1 MDATRRGFLT
11 TAVTAVGVAAT
22 HNLAHATDDEHDRS
36 HEAVPSE
43 DTMISTRLTERFGI
57 RHPIICAPMAL
68 VTGGALAAAVSRAG
82 GLGIVGGAY
91 AGTLGGEPD
100 LETELIRAKSSKFGV
115 GFITWA
121 LERAPKVLTMAL
133 KHSPFCVFLS
143 FGDPR
148 PFAAEIREAGAVLI
162 CQVQFLSQIDM
173 ALEAG
178 AAAVVV
184 QGTEAGGH
192 GANRST
198 FPFVPE
204 AADYLKQ
211 RSPKTLLIAA
221 GGIADGRG
229 LAAAL
234 MLGADGA
241 VVGTRLWASAEALTP
256 KAHTDKAIGK
266 SGDAT
271 IRTKVLDALRGTPWP
286 REYSF
291 RFLKN
296 KLTDEWADREAEAF
310 RAFGTLS
317 AKYAQAR
324 AQNDLDTVAVI
335 CGEAVGLLRDRPTA
349 ESIVQSMATQAADL
363 LRNGGKLKFTSQV

>member
-22 HNLAHATDDEHDRS
+22 HNLAHADDDERDPS
-36 HEAVPSE
+36 HEPVPSE
-43 DTMISTRLTERFGI
+43 DTMISTRLTERLGI
-57 RHPIICAPMAL
+57 RHPIVCAPMAY
-68 VTGGALAAAVSRAG
+68 VAGGALAAAVSRAG
-82 GLGIVGGAY
+82 GLGIVAGGY
-91 AGTLGGEPD
+91 AGTVSGEPD
-100 LETELIRAKSSKFGV
+100 LEIELARAKSGKFGV

-121 LERAPKVLTMAL
+121 LAQAPKMLTKAL
-133 KHSPFCVFLS
+133 QHSPFCVFLS

-148 PFAAEIREAGAVLI
+148 PFAAEIRNAGAALI

-178 AAAVVV
+178 ATAVVV

-234 MLGADGA
+234 MLGADGV
-241 VVGTRLWASAEALTP
+241 VVGSRLWASAEALTQ

-266 SGDAT
+266 TGDST
-271 IRTKVLDALRGTPWP
+271 IRTKVLDALRRVPWP
-286 REYSF
+286 REYSY

-296 KLTDEWADREAEAF
+296 KLTDEWSDREAEAF

-317 AKYAQAR
+317 AKYVQAR
-324 AQNDLDTVAVI
+324 AQNDLDTLAVT
-335 CGEAVGLLRDRPTA
+335 CGEAVGLLKDRPTA
-349 ESIVQSMATQAADL
+349 ESIVNSMAVQAVDL
-363 LRNGGKLKFTSQV
+363 LRNGGKLKFTSQL

>member
-1 MDATRRGFLT
+1 M
-11 TAVTAVGVAAT
+11 
-22 HNLAHATDDEHDRS
+22 
-36 HEAVPSE
+36 
-43 DTMISTRLTERFGI
+43 MISTRLTERLGI
-57 RHPIICAPMAL
+57 RHPILCAPMGL

-82 GLGIVGGAY
+82 GLGIVGGGY

-100 LETELIRAKSSKFGV
+100 LEIELTRAKSGKFGV

-121 LERAPKVLTMAL
+121 LERAPKMLTMAL
-133 KHSPFCVFLS
+133 KHSPMCVFLS

-148 PFAAEIREAGAVLI
+148 PFAAEIRDAGAALI
-162 CQVQFLSQIDM
+162 CQVQFMSQIDA

-178 AAAVVV
+178 AAAIVV

-192 GANRST
+192 GATRST

-211 RSPKTLLIAA
+211 RSPGTLLIAA

-234 MLGADGA
+234 MLGAGGA
-241 VVGTRLWASAEALTP
+241 GVGTRLWASAEALTP
-256 KAHTDKAIGK
+256 KAHTDNAIGK

-271 IRTKVLDALRGTPWP
+271 IRTKALDALRGAPWP

-291 RFLKN
+291 RILRN
-296 KLTDEWADREAEAF
+296 KLTDNWADREDEAF
-310 RAFGTLS
+310 RAFGSLS
-317 AKYAQAR
+317 EKYAQAR

-349 ESIVQSMATQAADL
+349 ESIIQSMVTQAADL
-363 LRNGGKLKFTSQV
+363 LRSGAKLKFTSQV

>member
-1 MDATRRGFLT
+1 
-11 TAVTAVGVAAT
+11 
-22 HNLAHATDDEHDRS
+22 
-36 HEAVPSE
+36 
-43 DTMISTRLTERFGI
+43 MISTRLTERFGI
-57 RHPIICAPMAL
+57 RHPIICAPMAY

-91 AGTLGGEPD
+91 ADTAGGEPD
-100 LETELIRAKSSKFGV
+100 LEAELAEARLGKFGV

-121 LERAPKVLTMAL
+121 LDRAPKMLTQAL
-133 KHSPFCVFLS
+133 QYSPFCVFLS
-143 FGDPR
+143 FGDPS
-148 PFAAEIREAGAVLI
+148 PFAAEITKAGALLI

-173 ALEAG
+173 ALKAG

-192 GANRST
+192 GASRST

-211 RSPKTLLIAA
+211 LSPETLLLAA

-234 MLGADGA
+234 MLGAEGI
-241 VVGTRLWASAEALTP
+241 VVGSRFWASAEALTP
-256 KAHTDKAIGK
+256 KAHTDKAIGLT
-266 SGDAT
+266 GDST
-271 IRTKVLDALRGTPWP
+271 IRTKALDALRGVPWP
-286 REYSF
+286 KEYSF

-296 KLTDEWADREAEAF
+296 KLTDEWADRESEAF
-310 RAFGTLS
+310 SVFGTLS

-324 AQNDLDTVAVI
+324 AQNDLDSVAVV
-335 CGEAVGLLRDRPTA
+335 CGEAVGLLTDRPSA
-349 ESIVQSMATQAADL
+349 ESIVNSMVMQAEEL
-363 LRNGGKLKFTSQV
+363 LRRGGTLDFRSQT

>member
-22 HNLAHATDDEHDRS
+22 HNLPRPEESEYEHS

-57 RHPIICAPMAL
+57 RHPIVCAPMAL

-82 GLGIVGGAY
+82 GLGIVGGGY

-100 LETELIRAKSSKFGV
+100 LETEIARAKSGKFGV

-121 LERAPKVLTMAL
+121 LARAPEMLTKAL

-148 PFAAEIREAGAVLI
+148 PFAAQIRDAGATLI

-178 AAAVVV
+178 TAAVVV

-234 MLGADGA
+234 MLGADGV

-271 IRTKVLDALRGTPWP
+271 IRTKVLDALRGVPWP
-286 REYSF
+286 REYSL

-310 RAFGTLS
+310 RAFGALS

-335 CGEAVGLLRDRPTA
+335 CGEAVGLLKDRPTA
-349 ESIVQSMATQAADL
+349 ESIVKSMAAQAANL
-363 LRNGGKLKFTSQV
+363 LLNGGKLKFTSPW

>member
-1 MDATRRGFLT
+1 MSTARRGFFT
-11 TAVTAVGVAAT
+11 TVATAAAGGSP
-22 HNLAHATDDEHDRS
+22 RRR
-36 HEAVPSE
+36 PSRPPRGL
-43 DTMISTRLTERFGI
+43 ISTRLTERFGI
-57 RHPIICAPMAL
+57 RHPIICAPMASF
-68 VTGGALAAAVSRAG
+68 TGGALAAAVSRAG
-82 GLGIVGGAY
+82 GLGIVAGGY
-91 AGTLGGEPD
+91 AGTVGGQLD
-100 LETELIRAKSSKFGV
+100 METELAQAKSGKFGV

-121 LERAPKVLTMAL
+121 LARAPEMLTKAL
-133 KHSPFCVFLS
+133 QHSPFCVFLS

-148 PFAAEIREAGAVLI
+148 PFAGQIRDAGAALI
-162 CQVQFLSQIDM
+162 CQVQFLSQIDL

-211 RSPKTLLIAA
+211 HSPSTLLIAA

-234 MLGADGA
+234 MLGADGV

-256 KAHTDKAIGK
+256 KAHTDKAIGVT
-266 SGDAT
+266 GDST
-271 IRTKVLDALRGTPWP
+271 IRTKVLDALRGVPWP

-296 KLTDEWADREAEAF
+296 KLTDDWADREAEAF

-324 AQNDLDTVAVI
+324 EQNDFDTVAVI

-349 ESIVQSMATQAADL
+349 ESIVKSMAAQAADL
-363 LRNGGKLKFTSQV
+363 LRKGGKLQFT